1 MADIRAKFTIPN
13 SSQSPDNGQSS
24 NRGISDFEI
33 SGQFPVK
40 ENCHNSRNSDH
51 IDMKRAPLSK
61 PDKRNKTTSKKFH
74 DNVMSKN
81 CDAIATFPI

>member
-1 MADIRAKFTIPN
+1 MRDIRAKFGILN
-13 SSQSPDNGQSS
+13 SPQSPDNGQSS
-24 NRGISDFEI
+24 DRGISDFEI
-33 SGQFPVK
+33 SGHFPVK

-51 IDMKRAPLSK
+51 IDMKRGPLSK
-61 PDKRNKTTSKKFH
+61 PDKRNKATSKKFN